1 MEIFSKK
8 ENNAKQRRI
17 FHKDTVRQAFWRA
30 LPIMGSYLF
39 VSMSYGLLMR
49 EAGYRWGWSLL
60 VSMTVY
66 TGAFQ
71 FVLITFLS
79 SGASLLTIG
88 LTALFM
94 NSRQFFYG
102 LTFVED
108 FPKMG
113 KRYPYMV
120 HTMTDETYAANCAL
134 RMEQEQKAKG
144 KSSEN
149 PLQKETAIAEESR
162 KENPAANQMHD
173 EMFWIALFSRISW
186 MTGAVVG
193 GVIGQLI
200 PVGLEG
206 IDFCMTALFVTIF
219 VDQWKAAKSHIP
231 ALLGLG
237 CGVVLLLAMG
247 PDYFLLPTLILVSGI
262 LLAVRGKMSGEVM
275 EDE

>member
-1 MEIFSKK
+1 MKIFSKK
-8 ENNAKQRRI
+8 ERAGNQRRI

-39 VSMSYGLLMR
+39 VSMSYGLLMQ

-60 VSMTVY
+60 VSVTVY

-88 LTALFM
+88 L
-94 NSRQFFYG
+94 
-102 LTFVED
+102 
-108 FPKMG
+108 
-113 KRYPYMV
+113 
-120 HTMTDETYAANCAL
+120 
-134 RMEQEQKAKG
+134 
-144 KSSEN
+144 
-149 PLQKETAIAEESR
+149 
-162 KENPAANQMHD
+162 
-173 EMFWIALFSRISW
+173 
-186 MTGAVVG
+186 
-193 GVIGQLI
+193 
-200 PVGLEG
+200 
-206 IDFCMTALFVTIF
+206 TALFVTIF

-237 CGVVLLLAMG
+237 CGVVLLLAVG
-247 PDYFLLPTLILVSGI
+247 QDYFLLPTLILVSGI